1 MVERECELLTRSL
14 LTIAEAS
21 GKNVEAI
28 AAVVAGNRD
37 SHAGEPEAHKTW
49 LEKQLTRAERAS

>member
-14 LTIAEAS
+14 LTIAEAA
-21 GKNVEAI
+21 GKNVEAV
-28 AAVVAGNRD
+28 AKVVAGNRE
-37 SHAGEPEAHKTW
+37 SHAGDPETHKAW